1 MSTPTTPDPSTRLS
15 FWHLLGLH
23 SFAVVQPILEQLAK
37 NLRYLQQQNFSAVSI
52 LLCLALHLTV
62 VPATCWMLITVLR
75 RVRCQKAS
83 EALFDFAIFS
93 YCLLMGLIA
102 ARWISAAGDLLTS
115 GVPDFLIALAIV
127 PIAVAAVWLHHRSQ
141 LFRQLIAM
149 TLVGVLVF
157 PVSFFLSPAVR
168 EVVFDWHPSAS
179 NAASSNI
186 AKTPVV
192 MIIFDGLTAGSLLDE
207 ADQVDAVRFPA
218 FGRLASMSTF
228 YRNTTTVHPR
238 TDHAVPAMLAS
249 VYPEGDLAPVE
260 ANYPNNLL
268 RLIYETHQFDMTVF
282 EPVTELAPI
291 ALQQFKSHRS
301 VLAETWDLFDT
312 TSCVFLQISLPR
324 EVSTH
329 MTRLPRAWF
338 GLLPNSPTVNR
349 LLKGKISYPWDNLR
363 TEQVRHFLS
372 TIQSGE
378 KPTFHFLHIA
388 LPHYPWSLLPDGRT
402 YAPNASIATLVP
414 GLQHETISSDPWF
427 AAQLW
432 QRNLLQIQMAD
443 QSLGQILDRLEEEGL
458 LDDALMVVTADH
470 GMSFLPGE
478 GLREVS
484 GNTLADIVSVPLF
497 IKTPGQKQ
505 AEVND
510 RNVETIDIAPS
521 IAEAL
526 RLPVPSEWEGHPVTS
541 PDRKPRKRIV
551 GLTNTIIEPDFPQR
565 RQHTRRLIETFGT
578 GSKDDRLGRLNI
590 VPELVGRV
598 VDTATLPDS
607 EYSAA
612 LLLPEPGAQANRPV
626 TDATT
631 NDTAYVPCEIEGF
644 LLANSNELPLKEPV
658 IVAVC
663 VDGTIQATTRTS
675 KDPND
680 KNAFSALIPWEELTA
695 TTSVILIEA
704 RREGEQWEFRR
715 IPATPASETPEN

>member
-1 MSTPTTPDPSTRLS
+1 MSTPATPDPSTRMS

-37 NLRYLQQQNFSAVSI
+37 NLRYLQQQNFAAVSI
-52 LLCLALHLTV
+52 LLCLVLHLTV
-62 VPATCWMLITVLR
+62 VPATCWMLIAILR
-75 RVRCQKAS
+75 RMKLQKTS
-83 EALFDFAIFS
+83 TALFDIAVFT

-102 ARWISAAGDLLTS
+102 TRWISAAGDLLTS
-115 GVPDFLIALAIV
+115 GVPDFLIAMAVV
-127 PIAVAAVWLHHRSQ
+127 PIAVAGVWLHHRSL

-149 TLVGVLVF
+149 TVVGAVIF
-157 PVSFFLSPAVR
+157 PASFFLSPAVR

-179 NAASSNI
+179 NADSSNL

-207 ADQVDAVRFPA
+207 TDQVDAVRFPA
-218 FGRLASMSTF
+218 FGRLASMSSF

-291 ALQQFKSHRS
+291 ALQQLKPYRS
-301 VLAETWDLFDT
+301 VQAGTWDLFDT
-312 TSCVFLQISLPR
+312 TTRVFLQISLPR

-338 GLLPNSPTVNR
+338 GLLPNSPTTNR
-349 LLKGKISYPWDNLR
+349 LLKGKISYPWDNSR

-372 TIQSGE
+372 TIQRSPR
-378 KPTFHFLHIA
+378 PTFHFLHVA
-388 LPHYPWSLLPDGRT
+388 LPHYPWSLLPDGST
-402 YAPNASIATLVP
+402 YAPNASIATFVP
-414 GLQHETISSDPWF
+414 GLQQETISSDPWF

-443 QSLGQILDRLEEEGL
+443 HSLGQILDQLEEQGL
-458 LDDALMVVTADH
+458 LEEALVVVTADH

-497 IKTPGQKQ
+497 IKTPGQIL

-521 IAEAL
+521 IAEIL
-526 RLPVPSEWEGHPVTS
+526 RLPVPNEWQGIPVTS
-541 PDRKPRKRIV
+541 SEVKPRKTIAA
-551 GLTNTIIEPDFPQR
+551 TNTIIEPDFPQR

-598 VDTATLPDS
+598 VDTAGLPDS

-612 LLLPEPGAQANRPV
+612 LMLPVPSSNSQETAFLSN
-626 TDATT
+626 DA
-631 NDTAYVPCEIEGF
+631 AYVPCEIEGF
-644 LLANSNELPLKEPV
+644 VLGPSSDLPLKEPV
-658 IVAVC
+658 FIAVS
-663 VDGTIQATTRTS
+663 VDGKILATTRTS
-675 KDPND
+675 KDPRD
-680 KNAFSALIPWEELTA
+680 KTAFSALIPWQVLDDDA
-695 TTSVILIEA
+695 SMVLLEA
-704 RREGEQWEFRR
+704 RRTGDQWELRR
-715 IPATPASETPEN
+715 IPSSPASEMPEN